1 MSKIKTTA
9 NTYKPVV
16 LQRAI
21 LICWGLLFVCFAIK
35 IFGGNYFEIV
45 VNSPKFVEI
54 CTYLDS
60 NIFIYGA
67 IGLASSLVSYF
78 LYYLAILKQLT
89 FNKKQLYVYLLTV
102 FVSCVVRV
110 EYDSQ
115 GATSIIINII
125 NVAQYFVV
133 PFLLGLDFNWR
144 GFLRVCFAF
153 SLNLCF
159 QLIALFTKNIGIKFT
174 TESSLVTIIFM
185 IDLYIMLV
193 LYYLYSNY
201 TKKGGQQ

>member
-67 IGLASSLVSYF
+67 IGLASSLVSF
-78 LYYLAILKQLT
+78 WFYYLAILRKLK
-89 FNKKQLYVYLLTV
+89 FSNKELIIYFATVVVVSVVKIICIKINLSALSFVADAFLLFIAPFLFDFAKTKRN
-102 FVSCVVRV
+102 FVRV
-110 EYDSQ
+110 L
-115 GATSIIINII
+115 I
-125 NVAQYFVV
+125 
-133 PFLLGLDFNWR
+133 
-144 GFLRVCFAF
+144 AF
-153 SLNLCF
+153 GLNLLF
-159 QLIALFTKNIGIKFT
+159 QIIALVTKNIGVKIT
-174 TESSLVTIIFM
+174 VESSLTTIIFM
-185 IDLYIMLV
+185 IDLYIMLA
-193 LYYLYSNY
+193 LYYLYSNI
-201 TKKGGQQ
+201 KKGERI